1 MREGNNYKL
10 WYSYTRTARN
20 RVGVILASGLR
31 DKVVHVN
38 RCSDWIMSV
47 SLVVVEKMINVM
59 NVCAPQLGQR
69 CDLNGHVRAAANGY
83 SKVHEG
89 FGYGVRNEEGHM
101 ILEFAI
107 AYNFVVANSF
117 FMKRDAI

>member
-1 MREGNNYKL
+1 MTWNLRIKALVSDGHMRIKVDSWNIGSLTRKLLELVDVLKRYKADISCFKRL
-10 WYSYTRTARN
+10 NGR
-20 RVGVILASGLR
+20 GLVR
-31 DKVVHVN
+31 GKETTT
-38 RCSDWIMSV
+38 SF
-47 SLVVVEKMINVM
+47 
-59 NVCAPQLGQR
+59 G

-107 AYNFVVANSF
+107 AYNFMVSNSY